1 MILPTAT
8 LVLAVTPYVVRI
20 MRASMIEV
28 LESDYVEMARLKG
41 LPERTVIIRHAL
53 PNALGPTFQ
62 VIAINLAYLA
72 GGVIVVE
79 YVFNYAGI
87 GGALRDAVANAGP
100 AGRPGAGDADRRDLR
115 RPEHVRRHR
124 DDHGH
129 ASPADAPVTIASDI
143 AVTPEPEVITARK
156 PTGALLRQSLRLWRT
171 RIGVALVVILAF
183 VALFG
188 PFFAPHGPTDFVG
201 APNTGPS
208 DVAMFGT
215 DHIGQDVWSRFL
227 WGGREVLGMAV
238 AATAIGLI
246 LGGAIGLVAAYSR
259 NILDDVLMRGMDV
272 ILAFPQIMLALVAIA
287 TVGPTTWLVVLTVG
301 LTTMPRVARVA
312 RGAAQPIV
320 ERDFVAAA
328 EALGVPRLRIL
339 WARCCRTSLSP
350 LLVEVNLRLTYS
362 IGLIA
367 GLAFLGFSPN
377 PNGAD
382 WGLMIQE
389 NRLALASQPWG
400 VVLPV
405 VAIALLT
412 IGTGL
417 VGDGIA
423 RAAVGI
429 DRSRGGE

>member
-1 MILPTAT
+1 M
-8 LVLAVTPYVVRI
+8 AVT
-20 MRASMIEV
+20 SE
-28 LESDYVEMARLKG
+28 
-41 LPERTVIIRHAL
+41 
-53 PNALGPTFQ
+53 
-62 VIAINLAYLA
+62 
-72 GGVIVVE
+72 
-79 YVFNYAGI
+79 
-87 GGALRDAVANAGP
+87 
-100 AGRPGAGDADRRDLR
+100 
-115 RPEHVRRHR
+115 
-124 DDHGH
+124 
-129 ASPADAPVTIASDI
+129 I
-143 AVTPEPEVITARK
+143 AVTPEPEAITARR
-156 PTGALLRQSLRLWRT
+156 PPGALLRSAMRLWRT
-171 RIGVALVVILAF
+171 RIGLALVLILVA

-188 PFFAPHGPTDFVG
+188 PFVAPHSPTAFVG
-201 APNTGPS
+201 APNAGPS
-208 DVAMFGT
+208 SAARFGT

-246 LGGAIGLVAAYSR
+246 LGGLIGLVAAYSR
-259 NILDDVLMRGMDV
+259 GILDDVLMRAMDV

-287 TVGPTTWLVVLTVG
+287 TVGPKTWLLILTVG

-339 WARCCRTSLSP
+339 VGEVMPNTLSP
-350 LLVEVNLRLTYS
+350 LLVEMNLRLTYS

-367 GLAFLGFSPN
+367 GLAFLGFAPN

-382 WGLMIQE
+382 WGFMIQE
-389 NRLALASQPWG
+389 NRLALVTQPWG

-429 DRSRGGE
+429 DRTRGGE

>member
-1 MILPTAT
+1 
-8 LVLAVTPYVVRI
+8 VAVT
-20 MRASMIEV
+20 
-28 LESDYVEMARLKG
+28 
-41 LPERTVIIRHAL
+41 
-53 PNALGPTFQ
+53 
-62 VIAINLAYLA
+62 
-72 GGVIVVE
+72 
-79 YVFNYAGI
+79 
-87 GGALRDAVANAGP
+87 
-100 AGRPGAGDADRRDLR
+100 
-115 RPEHVRRHR
+115 
-124 DDHGH
+124 
-129 ASPADAPVTIASDI
+129 SDI
-143 AVTPEPEVITARK
+143 AVTPEPEVVTARR
-156 PTGALLRQSLRLWRT
+156 PAGALLRSAARLWRT
-171 RIGVALVVILAF
+171 RIGLALVLLLVV

-188 PFFAPHGPTDFVG
+188 PFVAPHSPTDFVG
-201 APNTGPS
+201 APNTGSS
-208 DVAMFGT
+208 DSARFGT

-238 AATAIGLI
+238 AATAIGLV
-246 LGGAIGLVAAYSR
+246 LGAFVGLISAYSR
-259 NILDDVLMRGMDV
+259 NILDDVLMRAMDV

-287 TVGPTTWLVVLTVG
+287 TVGPKTWLLIVTVG

-339 WARCCRTSLSP
+339 IGEVMPNILSP
-350 LLVEVNLRLTYS
+350 LLVEMNLRLTYS

-367 GLAFLGFSPN
+367 GLAFLGFAPN

-382 WGLMIQE
+382 WGFMIQE
-389 NRLALASQPWG
+389 NRLALVTQPWG

>member
-1 MILPTAT
+1 
-8 LVLAVTPYVVRI
+8 V
-20 MRASMIEV
+20 AS
-28 LESDYVEMARLKG
+28 
-41 LPERTVIIRHAL
+41 T
-53 PNALGPTFQ
+53 T
-62 VIAINLAYLA
+62 
-72 GGVIVVE
+72 
-79 YVFNYAGI
+79 
-87 GGALRDAVANAGP
+87 
-100 AGRPGAGDADRRDLR
+100 
-115 RPEHVRRHR
+115 
-124 DDHGH
+124 
-129 ASPADAPVTIASDI
+129 TDI
-143 AVTPEPEVITARK
+143 AVTPEPEVITARR
-156 PTGALLRQSLRLWRT
+156 PTGALLRSATRLWRT
-171 RIGVALVVILAF
+171 RVGLVLVVLLVF

-188 PFFAPHGPTDFVG
+188 PLFAPHSPTDFVG

-208 DVAMFGT
+208 DAARFGT

-238 AATAIGLI
+238 AATAIGLS
-246 LGGAIGLVAAYSR
+246 LGGIVGLVAAYSR
-259 NILDDVLMRGMDV
+259 NILDDILMRAMDV

-287 TVGPTTWLVVLTVG
+287 TVGPSTWLIILTVG

-339 WARCCRTSLSP
+339 LGEVMPNTLSP
-350 LLVEVNLRLTYS
+350 LLVEANLRLTYS

-367 GLAFLGFSPN
+367 ALAFLGFSPN

-382 WGLMIQE
+382 WGFMIQE
-389 NRLALASQPWG
+389 NRLALVSQPWG
-400 VVLPV
+400 VVLPMM
-405 VAIALLT
+405 AIALLT

-423 RAAVGI
+423 RAAIGI